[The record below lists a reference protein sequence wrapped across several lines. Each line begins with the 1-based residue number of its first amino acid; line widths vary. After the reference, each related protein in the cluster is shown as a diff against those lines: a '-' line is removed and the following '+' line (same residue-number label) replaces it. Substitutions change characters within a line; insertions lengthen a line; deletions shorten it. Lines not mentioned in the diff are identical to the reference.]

1 MNGSLIVSLWLGIL
15 IVAGPLAAAES
26 SDAAATP
33 FLGVIP
39 DWRHLPELVSKH
51 VGLAPG
57 KGLRIDNVFLQSP
70 ADKAGIERDD
80 ILVAFQGQDINDI
93 HDFGEALS
101 KAGVGKLVFLD
112 VIHAGQH
119 KTLRVTLEARPKD
132 PKFKYP
138 PSFGAMGGTSI
149 GGIWRQGKDGK
160 WERVDG
166 TPDANGIPLPFRQ
179 GVYTFTYDQ
188 TTVVIEGNPRFDAST
203 VIVRSGQQEHRATV
217 AEKDKLPAVYHD
229 LVEQA
234 VKLARQESDRAVR
247 MWDGRGFGGRGDG
260 RGRSGGPPPGPDRMT
275 AEDRDRSSQEHIQR
289 VLEGVTRYIEGL
301 QQSSKPMQKL
311 DIDRLKLIEEQ
322 LHQIQVKIDQLQ
334 KLASQEPNR

>member
-1 MNGSLIVSLWLGIL
+1 MKASSIVGLWLGIVI
-15 IVAGPLAAAES
+15 IVGPLAAAES
-26 SDAAATP
+26 SNTAATG
-33 FLGVIP
+33 FLGIIP
-39 DWRHLPELVSKH
+39 DRRNLSEMVTKH
-51 VGLAPG
+51 VGLPAG
-57 KGLRIDNVFLQSP
+57 RGLRIDNVFLQSP

-80 ILVAFQGQDINDI
+80 ILVAFQGQDINDVR
-93 HDFGEALS
+93 DFSDALG
-101 KAGVGKLVFLD
+101 KAGVGMLVFLD

-132 PKFKYP
+132 AKCKYP

-203 VIVRSGQQEHRATV
+203 VIVRSGQHEQKATV
-217 AEKDKLPAVYHD
+217 GEKAKLPAAHRD
-229 LVEQA
+229 LVEQSI
-234 VKLARQESDRAVR
+234 KLAKQESDRVGR
-247 MWDGRGFGGRGDG
+247 MTWDGRGFGGRGDG
-260 RGRSGGPPPGPDRMT
+260 GRGGRPPGTDWMPTDN
-275 AEDRDRSSQEHIQR
+275 RDRPSQEHIQR

-301 QQSSKPMQKL
+301 QQSSKPMQKT

-322 LHQIQVKIDQLQ
+322 LHQIQAKIDQLQ
-334 KLASQEPNR
+334 KLAGQDPNR